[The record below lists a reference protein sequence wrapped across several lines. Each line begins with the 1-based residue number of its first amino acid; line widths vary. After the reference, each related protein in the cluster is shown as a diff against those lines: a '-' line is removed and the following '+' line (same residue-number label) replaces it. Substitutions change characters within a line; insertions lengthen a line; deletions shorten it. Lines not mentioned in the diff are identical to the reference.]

1 MTLVAISMVP
11 AIEFETRAGIDLRHT
26 DSAPPKLPTLGNRLT
41 SSPGPAGVLRGKDT
55 AMVAH
60 LIELVI
66 GSLYLAKFVYT
77 VTGRV

>member
-1 MTLVAISMVP
+1 MVP
-11 AIEFETRAGIDLRHT
+11 AIEFRTRAGIDLRRT

-41 SSPGPAGVLRGKDT
+41 SRQAPPGVLREKDM

-66 GSLYLAKFVYT
+66 GSLYLAKFLYT
-77 VTGRV
+77 VTGRA